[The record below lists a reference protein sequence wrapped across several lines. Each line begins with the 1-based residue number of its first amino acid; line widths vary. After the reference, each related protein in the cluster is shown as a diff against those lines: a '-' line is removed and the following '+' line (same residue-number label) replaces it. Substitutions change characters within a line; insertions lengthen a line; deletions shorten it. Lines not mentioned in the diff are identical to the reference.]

1 MQIDREMLARMA
13 GLDDK
18 ELWGQ
23 ICRVAEQHGYALR
36 TNQPSHTELEKI
48 RSLMRGDVQ
57 INPRDAMK
65 LINEYKK
72 RG

>member
-1 MQIDREMLARMA
+1 MQIDREMLAKMA
-13 GLDDK
+13 SLNDT

-23 ICRVAEQHGYALR
+23 ICKVAEKHGYVLSKK
-36 TNQPSHTELEKI
+36 QPSHAELEKI

-57 INPRDAMK
+57 ISPMDAMR
-65 LINEYKK
+65 LLNEYKS